1 MYKTLVCG
9 YMMFIMSITLV
20 TLKFEDV
27 AECYKPGTHFPAED
41 KLLMQNITGCTYVE
55 PDVVDGVRVGYT
67 VKKQYLVSYVIFFI
81 LLFYSFAYTT
91 VMTYH
96 ELQQLCKDKWAYFAS
111 FWNLL
116 DMTAALATFASLVF
130 TFANW
135 ITKEDE
141 AVRLR
146 SLDAV
151 QAHALLLGWIKVLY
165 FLRGLDTT
173 SFLVN
178 MLKMIIVDMAPFLI
192 VLAVVLVAFAI
203 SFHLMLRHDLEPP
216 DRPNGEEEETMF
228 DNTVTSVF
236 GVLGMMFGAFEL
248 NDFREAMSDAHIGFG
263 RHEGGGEYS
272 GPASWLSLIDLTF
285 FLLIVPLVMLNALI
299 AIMSDTYD
307 RVKLDA
313 HASKIHDRAE
323 LILEMEG

>member
-1 MYKTLVCG
+1 MNGLQDQVHL
-9 YMMFIMSITLV
+9 I
-20 TLKFEDV
+20 
-27 AECYKPGTHFPAED
+27 
-41 KLLMQNITGCTYVE
+41 
-55 PDVVDGVRVGYT
+55 
-67 VKKQYLVSYVIFFI
+67 LVSYIIFFI
-81 LLFYSFAYTT
+81 LLFYSFAYNT
-91 VMTYH
+91 VMSYH
-96 ELQQLCKDKWAYFAS
+96 ELQQMYKDKLAYFKT

-116 DMTAALATFASLVF
+116 DLTAALATFASLVF

-173 SFLVN
+173 SFLVH

-192 VLAVVLVAFAI
+192 VLAIVLVAFAI

-263 RHEGGGEYS
+263 RHEGGGEY
-272 GPASWLSLIDLTF
+272 
-285 FLLIVPLVMLNALI
+285 
-299 AIMSDTYD
+299 
-307 RVKLDA
+307 
-313 HASKIHDRAE
+313 
-323 LILEMEG
+323 